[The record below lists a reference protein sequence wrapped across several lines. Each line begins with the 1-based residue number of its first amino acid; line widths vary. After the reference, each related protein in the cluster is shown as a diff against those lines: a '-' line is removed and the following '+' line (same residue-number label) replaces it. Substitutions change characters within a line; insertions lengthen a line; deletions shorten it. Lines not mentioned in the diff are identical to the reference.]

1 MVRPCYQDLLKV
13 TRVFGDNYWW
23 QLLMTNFVNKIVS
36 NESVRQ
42 TRSPLSYHNS
52 LFWCFVSINST
63 KTFLVGS
70 SCTGCL
76 NCCLY
81 GCSSFSCRT
90 IWCFICTFNVINYG
104 FHFRL
109 TFNFF
114 NYGPEYRIFYDPKFF
129 AENATENVTENFW
142 IIKII
147 LLFRDKSLRL
157 TKICKLWIRVI
168 FAEV

>member
-13 TRVFGDNYWW
+13 TIFSW
-23 QLLMTNFVNKIVS
+23 QISATKKVS

-42 TRSPLSYHNS
+42 KRSPLSYHNS

-63 KTFLVGS
+63 KTFLVAS
-70 SCTGCL
+70 SCTSCL

-109 TFNFF
+109 TFVLFQLWSWTQKF
-114 NYGPEYRIFYDPKFF
+114 STAQKIFG
-129 AENATENVTENFW
+129 ENFTEFW
-142 IIKII
+142 LSLSWLKNSAIFMLNQVVIDFSEIRKFS
-147 LLFRDKSLRL
+147 LLD
-157 TKICKLWIRVI
+157 
-168 FAEV
+168 